1 MEVKAKAASELLEIW
16 ANQNDYVAEMVTLVK
31 AEIERRNLYTR
42 NIHVFTVEEKK
53 KREEEE
59 AAKALSKFTFLRHL
73 AFLQPK
79 MFGWVKRTWIY
90 IKHILP
96 SP

>member
-31 AEIERRNLYTR
+31 AEMRKAKSLHTQHPRSHSRRK
-42 NIHVFTVEEKK
+42 EEE
-53 KREEEE
+53 EEEE
-59 AAKALSKFTFLRHL
+59 AAKALSAKFTFLRHL

-79 MFGWVKRTWIY
+79 MLDG
-90 IKHILP
+90 
-96 SP
+96 